1 MRGQR
6 PDRRAAAGDTR
17 LGAAGVSK
25 PAADTSQQ
33 AEARDGPRTA
43 PADCKP
49 VDPRR

>member
-1 MRGQR
+1 MHVVNTGTST
-6 PDRRAAAGDTR
+6 AGDTG

-25 PAADTSQQ
+25 LVAYTSQQ
-33 AEARDGPRTA
+33 AEVRNGPRTA